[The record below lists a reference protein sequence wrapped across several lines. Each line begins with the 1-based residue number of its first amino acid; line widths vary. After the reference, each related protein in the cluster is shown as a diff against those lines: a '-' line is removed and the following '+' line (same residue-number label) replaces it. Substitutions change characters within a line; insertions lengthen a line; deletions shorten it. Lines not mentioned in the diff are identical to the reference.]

1 MVLGHLDQGEAM
13 QAYLASLSDT
23 DRAKLASD
31 SRTALRT
38 AWPHRRSSFR
48 APHVIRANVTM
59 LRNLRAIQRH

>member
-1 MVLGHLDQGEAM
+1 M